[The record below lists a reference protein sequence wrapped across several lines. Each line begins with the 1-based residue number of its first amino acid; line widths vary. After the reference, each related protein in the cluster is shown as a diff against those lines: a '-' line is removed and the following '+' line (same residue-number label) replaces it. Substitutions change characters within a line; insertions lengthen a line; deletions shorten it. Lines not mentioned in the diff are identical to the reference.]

1 MSNPRS
7 IEHVLKLARQ
17 RLRAAGIESAAL
29 DARLLLQD
37 ATGFAA
43 EDIVLHPDG
52 VLLPTAI
59 GRFDAMIEQRLQHQP
74 VSRILGVREF
84 YGRSFKVS
92 PAVLDPRPDTET
104 VVELA
109 LDVMKGKTEC
119 RFLDVGTGSGA
130 IAITLAAERPQWRGV
145 AFDISEAALA
155 VAQANADVLQAA
167 TRLEFVTGS
176 WFPAGR
182 DTFDLIISN
191 PPYIITSAIAEL
203 SPDVKDYDPV
213 LALDGGQDG
222 LEAYRM
228 IAQGAEGRLNPHGVV
243 VVEIGAGQKIDV
255 EAIFGGRG
263 FSLVS
268 SRRDLGSHIRGLA
281 FAISR

>member
-1 MSNPRS
+1 MNNPRS

-17 RLRAAGIESAAL
+17 RLRAVGIETAAL
-29 DARLLLQD
+29 DARILLQD

-59 GRFDAMIEQRLQHQP
+59 GRFDAMVEQRLRHQP

-104 VVELA
+104 VIELA
-109 LDVMKGKTEC
+109 LDVMKGRMVC
-119 RFLDVGTGSGA
+119 RFLDIGTGSGA
-130 IAITLAAERPQWRGV
+130 IAITVAGERPQWRGV
-145 AFDISEAALA
+145 ALDISEAALA
-155 VAQANADVLQAA
+155 VAQVNAEALVVA
-167 TRLEFVTGS
+167 TRLEFVTGN
-176 WFPAGR
+176 WFPSGS

-191 PPYIITSAIAEL
+191 PPYIISSAIAEL
-203 SPDVKDYDPV
+203 SPDVRDYDPV
-213 LALDGGQDG
+213 LALDGGPDG
-222 LEAYRM
+222 LDAYRV
-228 IAQGAEGRLNPHGVV
+228 IAQGAGARLSAQGLV
-243 VVEIGAGQKIDV
+243 VVEIGAGQETDV
-255 EAIFGGRG
+255 EAIFEGQG

-268 SRRDLGSHIRGLA
+268 SRRDLGTHIRGLA
-281 FAISR
+281 FATR